1 MQNLLENNL
10 NNKNLNDINYWA
22 LRKNEIRKQVLQDY
36 QKNPINFNNKISIE
50 YQQNKLDN
58 QNSFKTFGE
67 GLSDSFKI
75 ENTPFLGSWIEG
87 NKFKKLNEITAKIY
101 NQGFDSLDYNEQV
114 EFEKYRN
121 ELIKQ
126 NVYGDSFAYKLGG
139 IALNNAKYVIE
150 YATTQAIANAV
161 LPGSGILLSSAI
173 QSLNPVALRNEYWAR
188 QLAGDL
194 NITEKGEMF
203 FGNLEKDPIKTFL
216 KSYTGLLAT
225 NLSEK
230 FGDVLAS
237 STPIKAI
244 SNKLTG
250 GYKKIFDLLF
260 VGNGT
265 DNKGIKGGL
274 QSLFNGLVGENVE
287 EYLEQPLREL
297 LGGGEED
304 YTLENIVKA
313 FDITWDDF
321 LLTNASIVMQSGI
334 SNTSLLLA
342 NKLKSNK
349 NLSQQDIINYLET
362 QPVEQKEKDLKRL
375 QIAENE
381 AEKQEYEDWQKTQK
395 EVLLKAGATE
405 QEANDQLEIINKF
418 ISHGAVNFLDTPTS
432 RINFLKQNNF
442 ELQNGVNSL
451 DGDNVFNQSLD
462 IAKQNEE
469 LDAKFP
475 EYTGNTI
482 SINGI
487 EKSVFNNNGERIA
500 KSKEALENFYKW
512 FGDSKAVNEKGEPL
526 VVYHGTDKSFD
537 TFKGKFFFFTDD
549 KKLAEDYSQSEYNKR
564 YENEK
569 VINAYLNLKNP
580 LIIDAKG
587 HFWNTIDYKN
597 KQVDGEKLSSIA
609 KKQNKDG
616 LILLNVKDPAK
627 PWSFTKNTTD
637 YVVFEPNQIKSVE
650 NKGQF
655 SLDNDNIYYQ
665 NKNNQPLGQY
675 NTSNGI
681 ATLFNSSN
689 FSTPIH
695 EFAHYWRQLVNNF
708 ARAGSEQAKKEL
720 DILNKYVGAKN
731 NESWTRSQEEKF
743 ARSFEAYLTKGIAPT
758 EELKPLFQRIKEAMA
773 NVYNSIKNLN
783 VSLTPEITKYF
794 DNIFSDVDIEGKIN
808 YQQAYQ
814 DLQKE
819 IEDEKKILYQQG
831 LSEDEVNK
839 AIDDKFGERLAKIEA
854 EIDKG
859 REKTN
864 EAFSEKNYKLN
875 AELQRIKKDINNNSW
890 VKDGLKNFFITTGNL
905 LKEIGGEKLFYKLRK
920 LEADTN
926 LWTKQDSNILE
937 PFLTKFADIE
947 NKNKD
952 DYSTLDLALKNS
964 DIKTIE
970 KIIQKYNMYDDYIA
984 YRNLLDTM
992 REQLIN
998 VGVDVGYIENYS
1010 PRKVDPN
1017 LLEDYLN
1024 FLRDNKKETS
1034 NILDL
1039 ELSKLEK
1046 EGKIFSEEDRQKY
1059 INQILNG
1066 EYKSII
1072 GRASNNAT
1080 KERQIEALTPQQNQF
1095 YLSSIETISQ
1105 MVQQNRKAILQREFF
1120 GKENKEIGDLRRKLK
1135 AKNKQLKELEDKNA
1149 SNIKKNEIIK
1159 LETRKKV
1166 LEVSLEGLEYSLKK
1180 ENDNIKKEEIQ
1191 NKINNLNKIKDGIER
1206 NLKFYKT
1213 IKAEAV
1219 KTLRRKEIQEAIS
1232 DIENKIPEDTPLKE
1246 SIGSYVDEIEGLS
1259 LENKFKLKEILN
1271 AVLNPL
1277 ATNKWSSFLSNSS
1290 FGLALNSI
1298 KNAVNQ
1304 LPELAISFYKNGI
1317 LRTANTLT
1325 SPKKITIEDL
1335 GLGDLVFDISK
1346 KDSKFFKFLSKYTL
1360 LDKFDAFS
1368 KNTFINAKLK
1378 LTQDLLKQNDNLTNK
1393 ELDLIFGEQ
1402 AEKVKENILKG
1413 NVNNIDVKS
1422 YLLIKLGEVQP
1433 LFNSDKTLAYLKYP
1447 NTRFVYSLKSFA
1459 FKQFNLIKNDI
1470 IDKITSGNKKE
1481 VIEGLRNL
1489 VLYQTYIMLIGGGL
1503 DLAMN
1508 LMGDDDPEKAITD
1521 AMLDNIIFMNIINRY
1536 MYTKIAKEGG
1546 GKAIV
1551 DYLFGVPILGLF
1563 DGITKDIQKAYQGN
1577 LDFDNSKT
1585 LKFVP
1590 FAKDIKFLKQTY
1602 ENLN

>member
-1 MQNLLENNL
+1 MQSLMEQNTIDENF
-10 NNKNLNDINYWA
+10 LNDTNYWA
-22 LRKNEIRKQVLQDY
+22 IRKNEIRKQVLQDY
-36 QKNPINFNNKISIE
+36 KKNPIALQNRSTKK
-50 YQQNKLDN
+50 YQQDKLDN
-58 QNSFKTFGE
+58 QNSFETFSE
-67 GLSDSFKI
+67 GFSDSFKV

-126 NVYGDSFAYKLGG
+126 NVYSDSFAYKLGG

-150 YATTQAIANAV
+150 YATTQAIANAI
-161 LPGSGILLSSAI
+161 LPGAGILLTSAI
-173 QSLNPVALRNEYWAR
+173 QTTNPTALRNEYWAR

-216 KSYTGLLAT
+216 KSYASLLAT

-230 FGDVLAS
+230 FGDVLAA

-250 GYKKIFDLLF
+250 GYKKMFDLLF

-265 DNKGIKGGL
+265 NSKGIKGGL

-321 LLTNASIVMQSGI
+321 LLTNASIVMQGGI

-375 QIAENE
+375 QLAENE

-451 DGDNVFNQSLD
+451 D
-462 IAKQNEE
+462 E
-469 LDAKFP
+469 
-475 EYTGNTI
+475 
-482 SINGI
+482 
-487 EKSVFNNNGERIA
+487 
-500 KSKEALENFYKW
+500 
-512 FGDSKAVNEKGEPL
+512 
-526 VVYHGTDKSFD
+526 
-537 TFKGKFFFFTDD
+537 
-549 KKLAEDYSQSEYNKR
+549 
-564 YENEK
+564 
-569 VINAYLNLKNP
+569 
-580 LIIDAKG
+580 
-587 HFWNTIDYKN
+587 
-597 KQVDGEKLSSIA
+597 
-609 KKQNKDG
+609 
-616 LILLNVKDPAK
+616 
-627 PWSFTKNTTD
+627 
-637 YVVFEPNQIKSVE
+637 
-650 NKGQF
+650 
-655 SLDNDNIYYQ
+655 
-665 NKNNQPLGQY
+665 NKNNQPQGQY
-675 NTSNGI
+675 NISDGV
-681 ATLFNSSN
+681 ATLFDGSN

-695 EFAHYWRQLVNNF
+695 EFSHYWRQLVNNF
-708 ARAGSEQAKKEL
+708 SRAGSEQAKKEL

-743 ARSFEAYLTKGIAPT
+743 AKSFEAYLTKGIAPA

-794 DNIFSDVDIEGKIN
+794 DNIFSDVEIEGKTN

-831 LSEDEVNK
+831 LSEEEVNK

-964 DIKTIE
+964 DINTIE

-1039 ELSKLEK
+1039 ELSKLKK
-1046 EGKIFSEEDRQKY
+1046 EGRIFSEEDRQKY

-1120 GKENKEIGDLRRKLK
+1120 GKENKEIRDLRRKLK
-1135 AKNKQLKELEDKNA
+1135 AKNKQLKELEEKNA
-1149 SNIKKNEIIK
+1149 GNIKKNEIIK

-1219 KTLRRKEIQEAIS
+1219 KTLRRKEIQEDIS
-1232 DIENKIPEDTPLKE
+1232 NIENKIPEDTPLKE
-1246 SIGSYVDEIEGLS
+1246 SIGSYVDEIEGLN

-1360 LDKFDAFS
+1360 LDKFDAFG

-1402 AEKVKENILKG
+1402 AEEVKENILKG

-1422 YLLIKLGEVQP
+1422 YILIKLSEVQP

-1470 IDKITSGNKKE
+1470 IDKISSGNKKE

-1546 GKAIV
+1546 GKAIA

-1563 DGITKDIQKAYQGN
+1563 DGITKDIQKAYKGN